1 MSKMLILGGTG
12 NTGTKIAELLLR
24 YADVEVIL
32 ASRNEERLAAAT
44 QSLREEYSTDR
55 VSWVQADAS
64 SQDSLVDV
72 FAEVDMVVS
81 AASTVQFTG
90 NIARTCIASK
100 CDYLDVQYSSEKVRI
115 LKSMISEIEQAGLC
129 FISEAG
135 FHPGLPAA
143 LVRFGAR
150 FFDKIDTAVVGSA
163 ISQDW
168 RDLDLSPATQRE
180 FVREMMDY
188 QSLFYQEGAWKKA
201 SMWTTKDFI
210 KMDFGGEFKKRTCVP
225 MFFEEMRPLPE
236 DYPSLVHTGFYI
248 SGFGWFTD
256 MIIMPTVMAG
266 LKLFPKRA
274 EKPMSKLMLWSL
286 VRSSKPPFGV
296 VMKLEASGQKDSKPA
311 ITEVRMF
318 HEDGYW
324 FTAIPVM
331 ACLLQYLDGTIRK
344 PGLHWMGQLVEPVRL
359 MEDMERMGIEISR
372 T

>member
-12 NTGTKIAELLLR
+12 NTGRNIAELLLR
-24 YADVEVIL
+24 HADVKVVL
-32 ASRNEERLAAAT
+32 ASRNEEKLITAT
-44 QSLREEYSTDR
+44 QSLREEFSTDR
-55 VSWVQADAS
+55 VSWVQADAA
-64 SQDSLVDV
+64 DPESLKVALTDVD
-72 FAEVDMVVS
+72 FLIS
-81 AASTVQFTG
+81 AASTAQLSEKV
-90 NIARTCIASK
+90 ARACLNAG

-115 LKSMISEIEQAGLC
+115 LKSLRSEIEQAGLC

-150 FFDKIDTAVVGSA
+150 FFDRMETAIVGSA
-163 ISQDW
+163 IGQDW
-168 RDLDLSPATQRE
+168 RNLDLSPATQRE
-180 FVREMMDY
+180 FIREMMDY
-188 QSLFYQEGAWKKA
+188 QSLFYQNGAWKKA
-201 SMWTTKDFI
+201 GMWNTKDFI
-210 KMDFGGEFKKRTCVP
+210 KMDFDGEFKERMCVP
-225 MFFEEMRPLPE
+225 MFLEEMHPLPE

-256 MIIMPTVMAG
+256 MLIMPTVMTG

-296 VMKLEASGQKDSKPA
+296 VMKLEASGQKDSKP
-311 ITEVRMF
+311 ITTEVRLF

-331 ACLLQYLDGTIRK
+331 ACLMQYLDGTIRK
-344 PGLHWMGQLVEPVRL
+344 SGLHWMGQLVEPVRL